1 MMHSSA
7 YIPANENFGISNL
20 ESEKLTLP
28 SLDFVVANLM
38 YLVWVL
44 LVLLGLSVTQFKS
57 ALMTQATTTCRTS

>member
-1 MMHSSA
+1 MMYSNA
-7 YIPANENFGISNL
+7 YNPANENFGISNL
-20 ESEKLTLP
+20 ESENFTLP
-28 SLDFVVANLM
+28 SLDSVVAKLM